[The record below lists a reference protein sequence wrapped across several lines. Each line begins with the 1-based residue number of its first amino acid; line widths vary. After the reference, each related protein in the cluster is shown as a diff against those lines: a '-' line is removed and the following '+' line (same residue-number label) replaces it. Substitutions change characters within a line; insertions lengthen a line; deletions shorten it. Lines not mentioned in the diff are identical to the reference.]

1 MLDHDYFMR
10 IALDLA
16 GRTAARGNR
25 PVGSLVVSA
34 EGKILGQGTN
44 EINTEVDSTA
54 HAEISAIR
62 QAEKALK
69 STKLEGCTI
78 YSSLEPCPMCCWAII
93 DSGAARLVLGGRHA
107 ALGRQDLG
115 SYSVEN
121 LLAFT
126 GRSLEVVTGVKA
138 KESEDM
144 RRAWNVEQ
152 AKRSRA

>member
-1 MLDHDYFMR
+1 MLDHEHFMD

-16 GRTAARGNR
+16 RKTAAKGNR

-44 EINTEVDSTA
+44 EINTGCDSTA

-62 QAEKALK
+62 QAEKALR
-69 STKLEGCTI
+69 TPRLEGCTV

-115 SYSVEN
+115 AYSVEN
-121 LLAFT
+121 LLKFT
-126 GRSLEVVTGVKA
+126 GRSIELVTGVKA

-144 RRAWNVEQ
+144 RRAWTSEQ
-152 AKRSRA
+152 AQRNR

>member
-1 MLDHDYFMR
+1 MLDHEHFMEL
-10 IALDLA
+10 ALDLA
-16 GRTAARGNR
+16 RQTAERGNR

-44 EINTEVDSTA
+44 EINTELDSTA
-54 HAEISAIR
+54 HAEIRAIR

-69 STKLEGCTI
+69 NTKLEGCTV

-126 GRSLEVVTGVKA
+126 GRSIEVVTGVKA
-138 KESEDM
+138 RESEDM
-144 RRAWNVEQ
+144 RRAWNAEH
-152 AKRSRA
+152 AKRT

>member
-1 MLDHDYFMR
+1 MLDHEHFME

-16 GRTAARGNR
+16 RKTAARGNR

-34 EGKILGQGTN
+34 LGEILGQGTN
-44 EINTEVDSTA
+44 EINTELDSTA
-54 HAEISAIR
+54 HAELSAIR
-62 QAEKALK
+62 QTEKALK
-69 STKLEGCTI
+69 STKLEGCTG
-78 YSSLEPCPMCCWAII
+78 YSSLEPCPMCCWAIN
-93 DSGAARLVLGGRHA
+93 DSGAARLELGGRHA

-126 GRSLEVVTGVKA
+126 GRSIELVTGVKA

-144 RRAWNVEQ
+144 RRAWNAEQ
-152 AKRSRA
+152 AARR

>member
-1 MLDHDYFMR
+1 MLDHEHFMEL
-10 IALDLA
+10 ALDLA
-16 GRTAARGNR
+16 RQTAERGNR

-34 EGKILGQGTN
+34 QGKILGRGTN
-44 EINTEVDSTA
+44 EIKTELDSTA
-54 HAEISAIR
+54 HAEIRAIR
-62 QAEKALK
+62 QAEKAMK
-69 STKLEGCTI
+69 STKLEGCTV

-126 GRSLEVVTGVKA
+126 GRSIEVVTGVKA

-144 RRAWNVEQ
+144 RRAWNAEQ
-152 AKRSRA
+152 AKRT